1 MANLFVVSAPSG
13 AGKSTL
19 TQRVIDSIPDIQ
31 LSISC
36 TTRPIRGDEQHGRE
50 YYFLTQEEF
59 FERRNAGDFLESAQV
74 HGNYYGTSKE
84 YVQKILDQGKSVIF
98 DIDVQGA
105 ANLRQTYPEA
115 VLIFIAPPS
124 VEELERRLR
133 ERKTDDPREIEKRLS
148 NARGEM
154 VEAKHYNYMI
164 INDDLEVATNELEV
178 VIKGKPLDKS
188 SPAEVLKR
196 LLPELNDEQKPHKK

>member
-1 MANLFVVSAPSG
+1 MAQLFVVSAPSG

-19 TQRVIDSIPDIQ
+19 TQRVIDVMPNIQ

-59 FERRNAGDFLESAQV
+59 FERRNAGDFLEWAQV

-84 YVQKILDQGKSVIF
+84 YVQQILDEGKNVIF

-105 ANLRQTYPEA
+105 ANLKLVYPDA

-124 VEELERRLR
+124 MEELERRLR
-133 ERKTDDPREIEKRLS
+133 ERKTDDPKEIEKRLS

-154 VEAKHYNYMI
+154 VEARHYDYMI
-164 INDDLEVATNELEV
+164 INDDLELATSELAAI
-178 VIKGKPLDKS
+178 IKGKPLGDHN
-188 SPAEVLKR
+188 PAEVLKR
-196 LLPELNDEQKPHKK
+196 LLPELKDEQESD